1 MGCAGSKAE
10 PESRYT
16 ASAAARPASREFG
29 GPHSEMASA
38 VAAGRVPGEVLS
50 CGEDRSVALTDWM
63 DGKVLQRWEGH
74 EKGVN
79 CVLHAPLLDGA
90 FFLGTCCRLQ
100 PCGGGGCNPMRK
112 SEAATPR
119 VSCVIEQARISSPTC
134 VARTRLRSSAAT
146 TPASLPVG
154 WRGTLGRRAGLTTA
168 GRCCSASSA
177 TRGACTARPCPA
189 LPGPA

>member
-79 CVLHAPLLDGA
+79 CVEYFQGGDRPYLVSGADDKTVKVWDLHY
-90 FFLGTCCRLQ
+90 R
-100 PCGGGGCNPMRK
+100 
-112 SEAATPR
+112 
-119 VSCVIEQARISSPTC
+119 
-134 VARTRLRSSAAT
+134 
-146 TPASLPVG
+146 
-154 WRGTLGRRAGLTTA
+154 
-168 GRCCSASSA
+168 
-177 TRGACTARPCPA
+177 
-189 LPGPA
+189 